1 MIEILESLSN
11 PSSDYLLLPIDIVL
25 GQITPSQPVSPAT
38 NWFQQNGLTFA
49 PSVVKLLGAIAILI
63 VGWILAAIAASITR
77 NLLKRTD
84 VDNRLASLVT
94 GSRGVS
100 QPNVENWAAII
111 VFWVIF
117 IIAIVAF
124 LNQLQLTAVAEPLNS
139 FLNQIFTFLPKLGG
153 AIILLAVAWILATLA
168 KSVVIRASQSFS
180 LDQRLV
186 PPEER
191 TSPDNQLLLSETLG
205 NALYWFVFLFFLPLI
220 LGVLDLQGPLQPIQ
234 NLLNEFLAA
243 LPKILKALIIGAVG
257 WFIARIVRS
266 IVTNLL
272 NAAGTDRLGDKLGFS
287 RTSGRQSLS
296 GLLGTLVYVLILI
309 PTAIAAL
316 DALQIQA
323 ISAPAISM
331 LNQILN
337 AIPQIFT
344 AALVLA
350 IAYVIAQ
357 FVGELVKNILI
368 GIGFDNLFH
377 WLGLAASTVQP
388 ETPESE
394 PGSKTWTPSELAAI
408 AAQVGIMLFALVAT
422 TDILGIPAL
431 SLIMTGLLVIFG
443 QILVGLLVF
452 AIGLYLSN
460 LVFSLITRSE
470 SKEAQFLG
478 QAARI
483 AVIALVSAMALQQMG
498 IASNIVNLA
507 FGLLLGA
514 IAVAIALAFGLG
526 GRDIAAEKIREW
538 LSNFGRN

>member
-1 MIEILESLSN
+1 LVPAKWLDVCTF
-11 PSSDYLLLPIDIVL
+11 SSQVVRSDRYFDR
-25 GQITPSQPVSPAT
+25 
-38 NWFQQNGLTFA
+38 GLD
-49 PSVVKLLGAIAILI
+49 SS
-63 VGWILAAIAASITR
+63 AIAASITR

-309 PTAIAAL
+309 PTAIASL

>member
-309 PTAIAAL
+309 PTAIASL